1 MKLAG
6 SSASFDRRIH
16 AGELTQLEWLDLC
29 AREFALDGVALDVR
43 HFPRTDAEYVAQV
56 KKLAVD
62 LGLTIA
68 AVLCDDLFAAAPA
81 HAEAPGAA
89 ARFRLAA
96 GLGAPLLIGRTP
108 AGDGSPQA
116 WADVIVAAK
125 RVARLAKTC
134 NLTVGLRNG
143 PGTLCPG
150 AVELRRLAKDVDS
163 SWLRY
168 APDLA
173 LLDPPGGLA
182 ALWPYTVAAICA
194 PGGPLS
200 GREDAG
206 VPPGFRAFVILDGEL
221 EEPAEAARLF
231 AQARA
236 AANP

>member
-1 MKLAG
+1 MRVRA
-6 SSASFDRRIH
+6 RRSIAAIQ

-68 AVLCDDLFAAAPA
+68 AVLCDDLFASP
-81 HAEAPGAA
+81 EADGDRPDAA

-96 GLGAPLLIGRTP
+96 ALGAPLLIGRTP

-116 WADVIVAAK
+116 WAALVAAAR
-125 RVARLAKTC
+125 RVARLAKAC
-134 NLTVGLRNG
+134 NVTVGLRNG
-143 PGTLCPG
+143 PETLCPG

-173 LLDPPGGLA
+173 LLDPPGGLE
-182 ALWPYTVAAICA
+182 ALWPYIVAAICA
-194 PGGPLS
+194 LGGPLS
-200 GREDAG
+200 VRGDAG
-206 VPPGFRAFVILDGEL
+206 TPSGFRAFVILDGEL
-221 EEPAEAARLF
+221 EAPAEAARLF

-236 AANP
+236 AANT